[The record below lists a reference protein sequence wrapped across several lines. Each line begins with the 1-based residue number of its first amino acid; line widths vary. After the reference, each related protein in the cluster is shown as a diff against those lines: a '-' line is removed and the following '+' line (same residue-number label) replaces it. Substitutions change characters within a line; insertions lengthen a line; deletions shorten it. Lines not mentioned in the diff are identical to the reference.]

1 MNWTLLRRRNSSGGS
16 LIRSSTSYL
25 AAAAAAT
32 SASSFLV
39 AKAVAVTGGVV
50 EVGVLAA
57 FMGVA
62 SLIVALGNLGMPYVF
77 PTQLTA
83 GLTTRVW
90 LQASAVVALASLV
103 MAATATG
110 LLMVTPIVDLTSG
123 GRGSSTG
130 LVLWASVYGVA
141 TLALLNVNAA
151 TAQIKGG
158 KHSALNNAAS
168 YAAIAVV
175 AVLLVSAA
183 KVPVEVA
190 MGVAALV
197 ALCYLTIVWLHLT
210 VVVVRRPPEALPVTD
225 FSSMALLKN
234 GLGTWLTTLLPGV
247 VWAAVPL
254 VVVASLGLAEG
265 GMFRASL
272 TIGMLLVTLGNV
284 WVAYL
289 TFPQLIRASANPGQE
304 AQVLK
309 RAGQRHLLVLLPMA
323 AVLIAASP
331 LLLVLLYSSE
341 FEPAWVLVPLTAGY
355 AFVQVAVE
363 VNYAIFKSKTA
374 IRRQMIGTSLQAGT
388 LLCLLVA
395 GIAVHAPL
403 WYFTGSLTIS
413 ALVGLVVS
421 ELQLMR
427 FGSPSICVPK
437 RGRLSSS
444 YLGEP

>member
-1 MNWTLLRRRNSSGGS
+1 M
-16 LIRSSTSYL
+16 
-25 AAAAAAT
+25 AT

-103 MAATATG
+103 MAVTATG

-130 LVLWASVYGVA
+130 LVLSASVYGVT

-168 YAAIAVV
+168 YAAVAVV

-190 MGVAALV
+190 MGVGALV

-210 VVVVRRPPEALPVTD
+210 VVVARRSPEALPVTD

-234 GLGTWLTTLLPGV
+234 GLGTWLTTVLPGV

-304 AQVLK
+304 AQVMK
-309 RAGQRHLLVLLPMA
+309 RARQRHLMVMLPMA

-331 LLLVLLYSSE
+331 LLLVLLYSPE
-341 FEPAWVLVPLTAGY
+341 FKPAWVLVPLTAGY

-363 VNYAIFKSKTA
+363 ANYAIFKSKTA
-374 IRRQMIGTSLQAGT
+374 IRRQMISTSFQAGT

-395 GIAVHAPL
+395 GTDVHASL
-403 WYFTGSLTIS
+403 WYFAGSLTIS
-413 ALVGLVVS
+413 ALVGLLVS

-427 FGSPSICVPK
+427 IGSPSICFPK

-444 YLGEP
+444 YPGEP